1 MATIDVAYLAGT
13 MLQMETIEDA
23 FEKAIARYEYPYVDG
38 ADLEDMGQKA
48 RTMRVRCYFWDD
60 GAGNN
65 TYDDHRALLDLLNRR
80 DLLEFEHPKY
90 GLLQVMVERVSVRHD
105 DRIRAAE
112 VDLDLVQQLREERP
126 VARADDVQASIE
138 GQFATAQDEMIAAY
152 AEEIKNSFGAAS
164 DTILDKVL
172 SEDLTILEQFTDVS
186 RQVRGYVKTVDLF
199 VRRLDAQVSAV
210 VNPANSLIA
219 AIDYG
224 TSLPGRVIGAVARC
238 AERYALLYASLTSA
252 PVRFFDRFALA
263 MTDLAG
269 KLGFSRQIS
278 GAFAA
283 QGALTAAS
291 IYKADEQDR
300 QLLRRAEGT
309 ASFDVLGGY
318 SAPAAVSTVL
328 TAPDLER
335 SLAAVRA
342 MIQTA
347 VDLDRSQE
355 SLKAMARSLLEH
367 VNTVKLER
375 EKIQTVL
382 LDNPMPLH
390 LVCLRYGLPYNY
402 AERILSIN
410 SIRHPNFTGGEVAV
424 YVR

>member
-1 MATIDVAYLAGT
+1 MANLDVAYLAGT
-13 MLQMETIEDA
+13 MLQMETIEDS
-23 FEKAIARYEYPYVDG
+23 FEKAIARYEFPYMDG

-48 RTMRVRCYFWDD
+48 RTVRVRCYFWDD
-60 GAGNN
+60 DAANN
-65 TYDDHRALLDLLNRR
+65 TYDDHTVLLDLLNGR

-90 GLLQVMVERVSVRHD
+90 GVLQVLVERISVRHD

-126 VARADDVQASIE
+126 AARNDDVQSALE
-138 GQFATAQDEMIAAY
+138 GRFAESQEELIAAY
-152 AEEIKNSFGAAS
+152 GDEIKAGFGAAS
-164 DTILDKVL
+164 DTLLDKVL
-172 SEDLTILEQFTDVS
+172 VAELPILEQFNEVS
-186 RQVRGYVKTVDLF
+186 RAVRGYVKTVDLF

-224 TSLPGRVIGAVARC
+224 TSLPGRVIGAAARC
-238 AERYALLYASLTSA
+238 AERYALLYGSLTSA
-252 PVRFFDRFALA
+252 PVRFYDRFALA

-269 KLGFSRQIS
+269 TLGFSRQIS

-283 QGALTAAS
+283 QGALTAAT
-291 IYKADEQDR
+291 IYKADEQRR
-300 QLLRRAEGT
+300 QQLRRAEGS
-309 ASFDVLGGY
+309 ASFDVLGNFTTVGGVQ
-318 SAPAAVSTVL
+318 PVL
-328 TAPDLER
+328 TAPELEQ

-342 MIQTA
+342 MIQAA
-347 VDLDRSQE
+347 VGQDRSQE
-355 SLKAMARSLLEH
+355 ALKAMARSLLEH

-382 LDNPMPLH
+382 LDNPLPLH

-402 AERILSIN
+402 AERIMSIN
-410 SIRHPNFTGGEVAV
+410 RIRQPNFTAGEVAV